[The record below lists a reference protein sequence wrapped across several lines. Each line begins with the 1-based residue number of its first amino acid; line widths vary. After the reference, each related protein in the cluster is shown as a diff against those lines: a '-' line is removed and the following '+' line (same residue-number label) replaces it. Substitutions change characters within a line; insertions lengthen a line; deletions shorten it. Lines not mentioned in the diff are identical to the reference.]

1 MVLRLTLALSLLLA
15 QPAAVSESTQ
25 LTALVN
31 EFTARTRGA
40 GAFAVLPTE
49 DQAKADA
56 TWAGSFLDRLHGL
69 HADRLS
75 HDEWITY
82 AMLENDA
89 AIQKD
94 AAQFFWFNVPITPY
108 ASPRRLFRRCP
119 SRRPPSSR
127 PISTR

>member
-40 GAFAVLPTE
+40 AAFSVLQSE
-49 DQAKADA
+49 DQARADSA
-56 TWAGSFLDRLHGL
+56 WAGGFLDRLHAV

-89 AIQKD
+89 VVQKD
-94 AAQFFWFNVPITPY
+94 AAQFFWFNVPITP
-108 ASPRRLFRRCP
+108 
-119 SRRPPSSR
+119 
-127 PISTR
+127 